1 MMEFLS
7 RKVIFFQSHFL
18 SMVELYRKQKELDFL
33 EFVYSGGLQQGCPFD
48 RHLFKLNRNGIWQDY
63 FKKHFHSY
71 GQRHTGGGGN
81 SAMKKRKLNY
91 RFHNPNTAEV
101 TADYL
106 LKILIEAN
114 ASKVEQAIQEAAD
127 ELPNEPKHDG
137 GCPA

>member
-1 MMEFLS
+1 
-7 RKVIFFQSHFL
+7 
-18 SMVELYRKQKELDFL
+18 
-33 EFVYSGGLQQGCPFD
+33 
-48 RHLFKLNRNGIWQDY
+48 
-63 FKKHFHSY
+63 
-71 GQRHTGGGGN
+71 
-81 SAMKKRKLNY
+81 MKKRKLNY

-137 GCPA
+137 VLRSAWDAFYFFAIACVLSENQLKLVLESHRLVIEFSHRKF

>member
-1 MMEFLS
+1 MTFS
-7 RKVIFFQSHFL
+7 RTISKNIFIV
-18 SMVELYRKQKELDFL
+18 MDKDIREEV
-33 EFVYSGGLQQGCPFD
+33 
-48 RHLFKLNRNGIWQDY
+48 
-63 FKKHFHSY
+63 
-71 GQRHTGGGGN
+71 N

-114 ASKVEQAIQEAAD
+114 ASKVEQAIQEAAN

>member
-1 MMEFLS
+1 M
-7 RKVIFFQSHFL
+7 
-18 SMVELYRKQKELDFL
+18 

-48 RHLFKLNRNGIWQDY
+48 RHLFKLNRNGKY
-63 FKKHFHSY
+63 FHSY
-71 GQRHTGGGGN
+71 GQGYTGGGGN

-114 ASKVEQAIQEAAD
+114 ASKVEQAIQEAAN
-127 ELPNEPKHDG
+127 ELPEQMNGTEGHST
-137 GCPA
+137 